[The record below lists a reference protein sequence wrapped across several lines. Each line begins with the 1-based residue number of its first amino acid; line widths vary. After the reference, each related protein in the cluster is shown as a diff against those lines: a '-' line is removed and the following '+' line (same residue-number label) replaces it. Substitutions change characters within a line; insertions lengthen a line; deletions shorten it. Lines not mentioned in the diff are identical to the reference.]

1 MLKYFERRKSK
12 DGAKTAV
19 AEAPKSPILTDE
31 DEKFLE
37 SLTREED
44 APPLPERPVVVLDT
58 GAKVTG
64 KDAQEALM
72 DGANNIP
79 LPQSPPAQPETK
91 ATVAS
96 PEEGKASKKAHDYLS
111 FVRGIPQRFTN
122 KGKEKE
128 QAGSD
133 LSAAV
138 DAAKKGEIV
147 VADPSAASEKEKER
161 EQDDLTSVL
170 DQLNLSAVNNRA
182 FSFSEKSQEMMA
194 EFTQI
199 LKDIVN
205 GVPTAYDDLEKFLKN
220 WDEHLRNMYGD
231 LPPFLQNLVKS
242 LPSKASASI
251 APGLLAAASEK
262 PGADAKSMGIDTA
275 GSSKTKSKR
284 KIPSLKKLITA
295 EGAVTSMLR
304 SILNF
309 LKLRFPAVITGTN
322 VLMSLAVFLLLFVFW
337 YCHKRGR
344 ETRLERERL
353 AAEDAAADSDIDQTS
368 SELDES
374 VVLEKDA
381 DMQKVLNHPPPA
393 SVPLPAQSPSEEKK

>member
-122 KGKEKE
+122 KVRTGEKFSVRVLTFIQGKEKE

-322 VLMSLAVFLLLFVFW
+322 VLMSLAVFCKLMTFTDKASLTQLYSTAV
-337 YCHKRGR
+337 R
-344 ETRLERERL
+344 
-353 AAEDAAADSDIDQTS
+353 
-368 SELDES
+368 
-374 VVLEKDA
+374 VL
-381 DMQKVLNHPPPA
+381 VLP
-393 SVPLPAQSPSEEKK
+393 